1 MTSISPAELVPLLL
15 GLGGTRR
22 IVVAIAGAPGSG
34 KSTLAETLAATL
46 NDRVAGTAAVLPMD
60 GFHFDDIVLNER
72 GLRARKGAPET
83 FDVLGFAHLLDRVR
97 RNAEPEI
104 AVPIFDR
111 ALEIARAGARL
122 IPSTVR
128 IVIVEGNYLLLDR
141 LPWSELSF
149 DLSVML
155 VADQTVLRQRLL
167 KRWADLGIDQ
177 QEAIRKIDG
186 DDVANAKLIHES
198 SRKPDYFVNS
208 G

>member
-1 MTSISPAELVPLLL
+1 MTSISSDELVPLLL
-15 GLGGTRR
+15 GLSGTHRV
-22 IVVAIAGAPGSG
+22 VVAIAGAPGSG
-34 KSTLAETLAATL
+34 KSTLAEKLAATL
-46 NDRVAGTAAVLPMD
+46 NDPVAGTAAVLPMD

-83 FDVLGFAHLLDRVR
+83 FDVSGLAHLLVRVK

-141 LPWSELSF
+141 PPWSGLSF

-167 KRWADLGIDQ
+167 KRWGDLGIDE

-186 DDVANAKLIHES
+186 NDVANAKLIREC
-198 SRKPDYFVNS
+198 SRKPDYFVKS

>member
-1 MTSISPAELVPLLL
+1 MTSISPAELVPILL
-15 GLGGTRR
+15 GLGGTSR

-46 NDRVAGTAAVLPMD
+46 NDRVAGIAAVLPMD

-83 FDVLGFAHLLDRVR
+83 FDALGLAHLLDRIR
-97 RNAEPEI
+97 RNVEPEI

-122 IPSTVR
+122 IPRTVR

-141 LPWSELSF
+141 APWSGLSF

-167 KRWADLGIDQ
+167 KRWADLGIDE

-186 DDVANAKLIHES
+186 NDVANARLIHEC
-198 SRKPDYFVNS
+198 SRRPDYFVNS
-208 G
+208 A

>member
-1 MTSISPAELVPLLL
+1 MTSISPAELVPILLDL
-15 GLGGTRR
+15 SKARR
-22 IVVAIAGAPGSG
+22 VMVGIAGAPGSG
-34 KSTLAETLAATL
+34 KSTLAERLAGTL
-46 NDRVAGTAAVLPMD
+46 NDRVAGVAAVLPMD
-60 GFHFDDIVLNER
+60 GFHFDDIVLNEL

-83 FDVLGFAHLLDRVR
+83 FDVSGLAHLLERVR

-122 IPSTVR
+122 IPGTVR

-141 LPWSELSF
+141 PPWSGLAF

-155 VADQTVLRQRLL
+155 VADQAILRQRLL
-167 KRWADLGIDQ
+167 KRWADLGIDE

-186 DDVANAKLIHES
+186 NDVANAKLITEC
-198 SRKPDYFVNS
+198 SRRPDYFMHS
-208 G
+208 E

>member
-15 GLGGTRR
+15 GLGGTSR

-149 DLSVML
+149 DLSAML

-167 KRWADLGIDQ
+167 KRWADLGIDE

-186 DDVANAKLIHES
+186 NDVANAKLIHES

>member
-1 MTSISPAELVPLLL
+1 MTSISSAELAQILLDRS
-15 GLGGTRR
+15 GSRR
-22 IVVAIAGAPGSG
+22 IVVALAGAPGSG

-46 NDRVAGTAAVLPMD
+46 NHRVPGMAAVLPMD

-83 FDVLGFAHLLDRVR
+83 FDVSGLAHLLERIRQNV
-97 RNAEPEI
+97 EPEI

-122 IPSTVR
+122 IPRTVR
-128 IVIVEGNYLLLDR
+128 IVIAEGNYLLLDR
-141 LPWSELSF
+141 SPWSELTF

-167 KRWADLGIDQ
+167 KRWADLGIDE
-177 QEAIRKIDG
+177 QEAVRKIDG
-186 DDVANAKLIHES
+186 NDVANAKLITECS
-198 SRKPDYFVNS
+198 KKPDYFIRTE
-208 G
+208 